1 MTPTESTVPT
11 PDRGDLTP
19 APAAPD
25 PEFSRLFRQATAGDE
40 RALSELARRYE
51 AKVRVVARVLL
62 GRSLRPYL
70 DSVDLVQS
78 VHQSVLIGIR
88 NQKFDIAD
96 PEKLTALA
104 ITVVRR
110 KVARHWRRVQ
120 RQQRLSSGPSEPS
133 GLADAVGILD
143 GQTEPSADPAA
154 QSQYGDQLQHITS
167 RLSPDERRMLD
178 LRMQGY
184 NSAEIAAE
192 LSLSPVNVRVRLTR
206 LRQRLETEKVCADWL

>member
-1 MTPTESTVPT
+1 MTPTESNRPT
-11 PDRGDLTP
+11 LGQDGRAP
-19 APAAPD
+19 APTGSD
-25 PEFSRLFRQATAGDE
+25 PEFSRLFGQAAAGDE
-40 RALSELARRYE
+40 HALSELARRYE

-62 GRSLRPYL
+62 GRALRPYL

-88 NQKFDIAD
+88 NRKFDVAD

-120 RQQRLSSGPSEPS
+120 RQKRLSGVSSEPD

-143 GQTEPSADPAA
+143 GQTDPSGDPAA
-154 QSQYGDQLQHITS
+154 QTQYGDQLRHVTS
-167 RLSPDERRMLD
+167 RLSHDERRMLD

-184 NSAEIAAE
+184 NTPEIAAE
-192 LSLSPVNVRVRLTR
+192 LNLSPVNVRVRLTR
-206 LRQRLETEKVCADWL
+206 LRQRLEAEKVCADWV